1 MKKSIFL
8 YICILFVSIK
18 THEGVKIFMNT
29 FIEYS
34 KINDKLK
41 QKIEIPD
48 KCFSDDLDSQIQI
61 MVMYFKKKKTSKI
74 KKKFEDWTFIFQYA
88 ECFMTIIEIFDV
100 IKQIDFSDVIVI
112 GIRLLGILDDIENDI
127 INEYHNEDSDYYSLG
142 KTLGKIFNK
151 LFYVLQKKEE
161 EKK

>member
-29 FIEYS
+29 FIEHS
-34 KINDKLK
+34 KINDKLET
-41 QKIEIPD
+41 KIEIPD
-48 KCFSDDLDSQIQI
+48 KCFSEDLDSQIQI
-61 MVMYFKKKKTSKI
+61 MIMFFKKKKTNKI
-74 KKKFEDWTFIFQYA
+74 TGKLVPLIIKYMDCFEIIGKIFKIV
-88 ECFMTIIEIFDV
+88 E
-100 IKQIDFSDVIVI
+100 QIDFSDVIVI

-127 INEYHNEDSDYYSLG
+127 IDEYHNEDSDYYSLG
-142 KTLGKIFNK
+142 KTLGSIFNK
-151 LFYVLQKKEE
+151 LFYILQKSEE

>member
-1 MKKSIFL
+1 MKKSIFIYL
-8 YICILFVSIK
+8 CILFVSIK
-18 THEGVKIFMNT
+18 THEGIKIFINT

-34 KINDKLK
+34 KISDKLGS
-41 QKIEIPD
+41 QIEIPD
-48 KCFSDDLDSQIQI
+48 KCFSEELDSQIQI
-61 MVMYFKKKKTSKI
+61 MVMYFKKKKTNKTTETLLVLGA
-74 KKKFEDWTFIFQYA
+74 KYLT
-88 ECFMTIIEIFDV
+88 CFMEFGKILNV
-100 IKQIDFSDVIVI
+100 VKKIDFSDVIVI
-112 GIRLLGILDDIENDI
+112 GIRLLGILDDIEKDI

>member
-1 MKKSIFL
+1 
-8 YICILFVSIK
+8 
-18 THEGVKIFMNT
+18 MNT

-48 KCFSDDLDSQIQI
+48 ICFSDDLDSQIQI

-74 KKKFEDWTFIFQYA
+74 KKLIDFNFISQYA
-88 ECFMTIIEIFDV
+88 GCFMTILYIFNEV
-100 IKQIDFSDVIVI
+100 KQIDFSDVIVI

-127 INEYHNEDSDYYSLG
+127 INEYHNEDSDYFSIG
-142 KTLGKIFNK
+142 KTSGTIFNR
-151 LFYVLQKKEE
+151 LFHIMKNSTAKI
-161 EKK
+161 